1 MTALRRVMAELVKAK
16 DANKDEEQLREA
28 VFKLCFQVYERSH
41 MVTKR
46 DAVRGWVNEFVD
58 MGLMEDVGDDD
69 ATSAGK
75 PEEEDV
81 F

>member
-1 MTALRRVMAELVKAK
+1 
-16 DANKDEEQLREA
+16 
-28 VFKLCFQVYERSH
+28 